1 MHEERQVIFNKGK
14 ISTYKGMSNLY
25 CDYVTIVTGNTKETY
40 YKLNNKKLD
49 NNFWIASPVLKE
61 AIDPDIPKTSL
72 GLINKQG
79 DVIIPFENRDIR
91 VIDDKYLLV
100 IRNVAKTSSVLSAI
114 ESRNDPNAATRMVDT
129 DNNIKDRMNKATNN
143 SGKYLLND
151 RFSEGTLYT
160 VDGRNILGNKYYSF
174 ICMSDDSFYCS
185 INVANSPIVEVPRN
199 APFSVMD
206 SAPIVEPISPDVSLE
221 NTPAKDNFTPKLDVS
236 NVNVSKKDID
246 SALDSKPSAF
256 QDSKPKTSDATKNVI
271 PTISSNSSNSI
282 FTEEK
287 KAVSSSK
294 TVLDI
299 PSVSIPEVKPEPI
312 FPSNHKIV
320 EISKKSDFSKDYDAI
335 DRDKEEE
342 SFGDVVSAV
351 NDLVRQNSELQQ
363 TVNKQNSTILSLQ
376 DKLRTMNN
384 QQDRISELQ
393 RENTHLRTSNSQLQH
408 KVDQLEEGYRQVR
421 DALSSPSSYGERE
434 YQKVA

>member
-40 YKLNNKKLD
+40 YKLNNKELD

-320 EISKKSDFSKDYDAI
+320 EISKDYDAI

>member
-40 YKLNNKKLD
+40 YKLNNKELD

-246 SALDSKPSAF
+246 SALDSKLSAF

-320 EISKKSDFSKDYDAI
+320 EISKDYDAI

>member
-25 CDYVTIVTGNTKETY
+25 CDYVTIVMGNTKETY

-206 SAPIVEPISPDVSLE
+206 SAPVVEPISPEVPLE
-221 NTPAKDNFTPKLDVS
+221 TTPAKDNFTPKLDVS

-246 SALDSKPSAF
+246 SALDSKPSVF

-282 FTEEK
+282 LTEEK

-312 FPSNHKIV
+312 FPSDHKIV
-320 EISKKSDFSKDYDAI
+320 EISEKSDFSKDYDAI

-342 SFGDVVSAV
+342 AFGDVVSAV

-393 RENTHLRTSNSQLQH
+393 KENTYLRTSNSQLQH
-408 KVDQLEEGYRQVR
+408 KVNQLEEGYRQVR

>member
-25 CDYVTIVTGNTKETY
+25 CDYVTIVKGNAKETY

-61 AIDPDIPKTSL
+61 AIDPEIPKTSL

-79 DVIIPFENRDIR
+79 DVVIPFENRDIR
-91 VIDDKYLLV
+91 VVDDKYLLV
-100 IRNVAKTSSVLSAI
+100 IRNVAKTSSVISAI
-114 ESRNDPNAATRMVDT
+114 ASRNDSNAATRMVDT
-129 DNNIKDRMNKATNN
+129 DNNIKDRLNKATNN
-143 SGKYLLND
+143 SGKFLLND

-206 SAPIVEPISPDVSLE
+206 SAPIVEPISPEVPLE
-221 NTPAKDNFTPKLDVS
+221 TTPAKDNFTPKLDVS

-246 SALDSKPSAF
+246 SALDSKPVEF
-256 QDSKPKTSDATKNVI
+256 HDSKPKTSDTTKNVI

-282 FTEEK
+282 FAEEAK
-287 KAVSSSK
+287 EVKPAK

-320 EISKKSDFSKDYDAI
+320 EISKSSDLSKDYDNMSS
-335 DRDKEEE
+335 DREED

-363 TVNKQNSTILSLQ
+363 KVNKQNSTILSLQ
-376 DKLRTMNN
+376 DKLRTMTN
-384 QQDRISELQ
+384 QQERISELE

>member
-40 YKLNNKKLD
+40 YKLNNKELD

-129 DNNIKDRMNKATNN
+129 DNNIKDRMNKAANN

-320 EISKKSDFSKDYDAI
+320 EISKDYDAI